1 MNHRRQIRS
10 FIRFAA
16 ASLIALLGTNAAR
29 AQQIDPATV
38 IQRVDAA
45 VKARVDSVAGYTV
58 TEHYSVYRNND
69 ESHPVAEM
77 TVKTSYREETGK
89 SYTILSQSGSALIR
103 SVVLGS
109 ILENEKNLNQPGIR
123 DETWITSANY
133 QMQVEPGGTRTV
145 NGRDCVALSLTPRRK
160 TAYLLEGTLWV
171 DAKDGAI
178 VQVEGTASKSSS
190 FLTGATQILRQ
201 YANIGGY
208 PEATRVRA
216 VSNSFMFGKTVVTIE
231 YQNYQVELRPP
242 A

>member
-1 MNHRRQIRS
+1 MY
-10 FIRFAA
+10 FAT
-16 ASLIALLGTNAAR
+16 ASLLALVGTIGVW
-29 AQQIDPATV
+29 AQQIDPANV

-45 VKARVDSVAGYTV
+45 VKARVDGVAGYTV

-77 TVKTSYREETGK
+77 TVKTTYRAETGK

-109 ILENEKNLNQPGIR
+109 ILDNEKSLNQPGIR
-123 DETWITSANY
+123 NETWITSANY
-133 QMQVEPGGTRTV
+133 KMQVEPGGTQSM
-145 NGRDCVALSLTPRRK
+145 NGRDCVVLSLTPRRK
-160 TAYLLEGTLWV
+160 TPYLLKGTLWV
-171 DAKDGAI
+171 DGKDGSI

-216 VSNSFMFGKTVVTIE
+216 VSNSFMFGQTVVTIE